1 MYCECFTQIEKLKHL
16 LRGHDSSGGSFVK
29 FEPIPCP
36 LDPTVAIRGIDVES
50 ATLFKSSLQPCKLA
64 FHTLRGPDYVTI
76 FKHGDDLRQDQLVLQ
91 IIQLMD
97 RLLRNENLDLKL
109 TPYKV
114 LATGSAHGECV
125 RSPQN
130 PRSCTYKLLIFS
142 LSSSGLVQFIP
153 SMPISEI
160 LRTRGS
166 VLEYLREEGPSD
178 SAPMNVQS
186 EVMDNYVKSCG
197 LFPDWHVSWLYN

>member
-1 MYCECFTQIEKLKHL
+1 MKFGVGTPDFDCVFDCESWECCAQIEKLKHL

-36 LDPTVAIRGIDVES
+36 LDPSVAIHGMDVES

-97 RLLRNENLDLKL
+97 RLLRQENLDLKI

-114 LATGSAHGECV
+114 LATGSTHGELL
-125 RSPQN
+125 PLI
-130 PRSCTYKLLIFS
+130 SCAND
-142 LSSSGLVQFIP
+142 V
-153 SMPISEI
+153 ISC
-160 LRTRGS
+160 R
-166 VLEYLREEGPSD
+166 V
-178 SAPMNVQS
+178 V
-186 EVMDNYVKSCG
+186 VK
-197 LFPDWHVSWLYN
+197 